1 MADDI
6 ATREGLGLVGDDAGR
21 EAAGGH
27 AGEVSPAHAAEMDV
41 ADGTAANYA
50 WWQRNGGRWVRE
62 YDERKRWQPR
72 YHLQEMMLTD
82 YVMRHAELRGRDAER
97 PLRVLEFG
105 CGVGRHLR
113 TLSQLPGVEVFGY
126 DQSATMVSG
135 MRAWTGQAWVD
146 EHVMI
151 GGPTG
156 RLPYDDGTFDIVYTS
171 EVLVHVRPEDVP
183 AILDELC
190 RVSRSQVL
198 HIEPSSAYRIVPEAH
213 DGCWNHDLVALH
225 AARDRVCET
234 LASGFF
240 SQTPFRVMV
249 DGSQAGYTWSPVML
263 GLMRRLEHDLL
274 SGLTEI
280 GECRD
285 ELRADVRSLRD
296 ENGSLRKEIEA
307 MHSDLEQL
315 RAIAAK
321 VEMLESEGGSLRE
334 RAAAADVERIAAIAK
349 QMASEHKVA
358 DLTTGLD
365 HAQAGLAA
373 ANGHSLELQDELA
386 ALRAERE
393 ELVAERDAL
402 ATRAAQMES
411 SLTRQVHV
419 TRDTTVHLE
428 RLNKQQR
435 EAAAQLVR
443 EREAIVRRVSA
454 VWKSASEG
462 VES

>member
-27 AGEVSPAHAAEMDV
+27 AGEVSPAPAVDVDV
-41 ADGTAANYA
+41 ADGTADNYA
-50 WWQRNGGRWVRE
+50 WWQRNGGKWVRE

-82 YVMRHAELRGRDAER
+82 YVMRHAESHARDAER

-126 DQSATMVSG
+126 DQSATMVDGLRS
-135 MRAWTGQAWVD
+135 WTGQSWID
-146 EHVMI
+146 EHVTI
-151 GGPTG
+151 GGPTD
-156 RLPYDDGTFDIVYTS
+156 RLPFDDDAFDIVYTS
-171 EVLVHVRPEDVP
+171 EVLVHVRPEDLP

-225 AARDRVCET
+225 AARDRACET

-249 DGSQAGYTWSPVML
+249 DGSQPGYTWSPVML

-274 SGLTEI
+274 SGLTEVSA
-280 GECRD
+280 ERD
-285 ELRADVRSLRD
+285 ELRGELASLRD
-296 ENGSLRKEIEA
+296 GDDAQRKKIASMGAELEKLRAVAATAERLEAEATSLR
-307 MHSDLEQL
+307 DV
-315 RAIAAK
+315 AK
-321 VEMLESEGGSLRE
+321 
-334 RAAAADVERIAAIAK
+334 AADVDRITAIAK
-349 QMASEHKVA
+349 HMASETKIA
-358 DLTTGLD
+358 ELSTALD
-365 HAQAGLAA
+365 QTRAGLAEA
-373 ANGHSLELQDELA
+373 DECSSQLREELA
-386 ALRAERE
+386 ALRAERA
-393 ELVAERDAL
+393 ELIAERDAL
-402 ATRAAQMES
+402 ATHAAQMES